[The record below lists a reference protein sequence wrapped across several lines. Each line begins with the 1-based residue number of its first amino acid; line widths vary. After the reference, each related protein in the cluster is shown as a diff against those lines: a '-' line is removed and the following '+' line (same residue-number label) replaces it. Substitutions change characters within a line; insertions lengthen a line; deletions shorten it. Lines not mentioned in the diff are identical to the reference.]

1 MSKVFLIFS
10 IFIIAAAAGLGWYY
24 FSGSGSHAVTI
35 DVTKPDRVLIGV
47 PFSINIA
54 AGNTGGGAL
63 RDAKLSLELPL
74 GAAFVGARPEK
85 TTETKSLG
93 LIGEGSTVQE
103 EFDVIVLANEQSIKR
118 FVVRINYS
126 PESVGSRFEETS
138 EFDVVADA
146 SGMMLDLVAPESAV
160 SGEEFGFDVPVKNM
174 AGIDFRNLKLTI
186 QYPPGFEFKKASLA
200 PDLGQHTWQLGD
212 LRSGSETT
220 LHVRGNLLGQASASF
235 EFRVVLE
242 AEFLGEQYIIGTKTA
257 RVTVA
262 ESPLN
267 LLLSVNDSPLYIAAI
282 NETLVYAVEYENTS
296 NQPLQ
301 NAVVK
306 AELRGEMF
314 DLSTLRAANA
324 AVNPSGNAVVWSAAT
339 FPDLAVIPPHSSGV
353 LIFTVRTLPNY
364 PVRRLSD
371 RNFLLKADVRMDAEG
386 TPKGSE
392 SRRVSGLMRLETKV
406 KGALALDAKAFFR
419 DAGAGV
425 LNNGPIPPRVN
436 ASTNYTVHWLVKNF
450 STDVAS
456 ATVRARLG
464 DNVRMTGVV
473 KGVSPEQLNY
483 NANTQEVV
491 WAIARIPATKG
502 ITDAPL
508 EAIFQIEATP
518 SPNLLR
524 MYMPLIGETVIEGS
538 DMFTGSDI
546 RATDVAITTSLPD
559 DASIGGQGGMVV
571 Q

>member
-1 MSKVFLIFS
+1 MSKVVLVFTF
-10 IFIIAAAAGLGWYY
+10 FIVIAGAGLGWYY
-24 FSGSGSHAVTI
+24 FSGSSANAIRI
-35 DVTKPDRVLIGV
+35 DVTNPDRVLIGV
-47 PFSINIA
+47 PFSIKIA
-54 AGNTGGGAL
+54 VGNSGGGAL

-93 LIGEGSTVQE
+93 LIGEGSVVQE
-103 EFDVIVLANEQSIKR
+103 EFSVIVLGGEQSVKR
-118 FVVRINYS
+118 FVARINYS
-126 PESVGSRFEETS
+126 PESVGSRFEEMS
-138 EFDVVADA
+138 EFDVVTEA
-146 SGMMLDLVAPESAV
+146 SGVMLDLVAPESAV
-160 SGEEFGFDVPVKNM
+160 SGEEFGFDVPVKNT
-174 AGIDFRNLKLTI
+174 AGIDLRNLKLTI
-186 QYPPGFEFKKASLA
+186 QYPAGFEFKKASLA
-200 PDLGQHTWQLGD
+200 PDLGQNTWQLGD
-212 LRSGSETT
+212 LRSGSETK
-220 LHVRGNLLGQASASF
+220 LNVRGNLLGQTSASF

-242 AEFLGEQYIIGTKTA
+242 AEFFGEQYIVGTKTA

-267 LLLSVNDSPLYIAAI
+267 LLLSVNDSPSYIAAI

-296 NQPLQ
+296 DQALQ

-314 DLSTLRAANA
+314 DLTTLRAANA
-324 AVNPSGNAVVWSAAT
+324 AINPSGNAVAWSAAT

-353 LIFTVRTLPNY
+353 LTFSVRTFAHY

-386 TPKGSE
+386 TPKGAE
-392 SRRVSGLMRLETKV
+392 SRRVSGLMHLETKV
-406 KGALALDAKAFFR
+406 KGALAIDAKAFFR

-491 WAIARIPATKG
+491 LAIARIPATKG

-518 SPNLLR
+518 SPNIAR
-524 MYMPLIGETVIEGS
+524 MYMSLIGETVIEGS

-546 RATDVAITTSLPD
+546 RATDGAITTSLPD
-559 DASIGGQGGMVV
+559 DPTIGSQGGIVI